1 LTTQMSSKLKI
12 GSRVALSDGNSM
24 PLLGLGVW
32 DAKSGKETYDAVIHA
47 LSKGYRHIDTA
58 EMYGNEKDV
67 GSAVID
73 SGIAREEIFIT
84 TKLWDSGL
92 GYDHALN
99 AFDVSLKKLNLE
111 YIDLYLIHWPEKGS
125 RREIWSALERI
136 KKEGRSLSIGVSNFA
151 PKHLNEILINANFTP
166 AVNQIEMSP
175 FLHQQEISS
184 FCKKENIHLTGYCP
198 LARGTRFNNPLL
210 CRVAEET
217 NKTAAQVMIR
227 WAIQNGNTVIPK
239 SVRPKR
245 IEENANVF
253 DFELRED
260 QIKIL
265 DELEEGLRFCPD
277 PLVLP

>member
-1 LTTQMSSKLKI
+1 MSSKLKI

-151 PKHLNEILINANFTP
+151 PKHLKEILINPNSPP
-166 AVNQIEMSP
+166 AVNQIEKSP
-175 FLHQQEISS
+175 FLQQQEISS

-198 LARGTRFNNPLL
+198 LARGTRFNNPVL

>member
-1 LTTQMSSKLKI
+1 MSSKLKI
-12 GSRVALSDGNSM
+12 GSRVALSDGNNM

-245 IEENANVF
+245 IEENADVF

>member
-1 LTTQMSSKLKI
+1 MSSKLKI

-125 RREIWSALERI
+125 RQEIWSALERI

-245 IEENANVF
+245 IEENADVF

>member
-1 LTTQMSSKLKI
+1 MNSKLKI
-12 GSRVALSDGNSM
+12 DSRVALSDGNSM

-58 EMYGNEKDV
+58 ELYGNEKDV

-99 AFDVSLKKLNLE
+99 AFDVSLKKLILE

-245 IEENANVF
+245 IEENADVF

>member
-1 LTTQMSSKLKI
+1 MSSKLKI

-111 YIDLYLIHWPEKGS
+111 YIDLYLIHWPENGS
-125 RREIWSALERI
+125 RQEVWKALERI
-136 KKEGRSLSIGVSNFA
+136 KIEGRSLSIGVSNFA
-151 PKHLNEILINANFTP
+151 PKHLNEILINADFTP
-166 AVNQIEMSP
+166 TVNQIEMSP

-198 LARGTRFNNPLL
+198 LARGTRFNNSVL

-245 IEENANVF
+245 IEENADVF

-265 DELEEGLRFCPD
+265 DGLEEGLRFCPD

>member
-1 LTTQMSSKLKI
+1 MSSKLKI

-47 LSKGYRHIDTA
+47 LGKGYRHIDTA

-92 GYDHALN
+92 GYDHALK
-99 AFDVSLKKLNLE
+99 AFDLSLKKLNLE

-125 RREIWSALERI
+125 RQEIWSALERI

-151 PKHLNEILINANFTP
+151 PKHINEILINANFTP
-166 AVNQIEMSP
+166 VVNQIEMSP

-245 IEENANVF
+245 IEENADVF
-253 DFELRED
+253 DFELGED
-260 QIKIL
+260 QMKIL
-265 DELEEGLRFCPD
+265 DRLEEGLRFCPD
-277 PLVLP
+277 PLGIP

>member
-1 LTTQMSSKLKI
+1 
-12 GSRVALSDGNSM
+12 M

-151 PKHLNEILINANFTP
+151 PKHLNEILINADFNPT
-166 AVNQIEMSP
+166 VNQIEMSP

-245 IEENANVF
+245 IEENADVF

>member
-1 LTTQMSSKLKI
+1 MSSKLKI

-67 GSAVID
+67 GNAVID

-184 FCKKENIHLTGYCP
+184 FCKKGNIHLTGYCP
-198 LARGTRFNNPLL
+198 LARGTRFNNPAL

-245 IEENANVF
+245 IEENADVF

-265 DELEEGLRFCPD
+265 DGLEEGLRFCPD

>member
-1 LTTQMSSKLKI
+1 MSSKLKI

-184 FCKKENIHLTGYCP
+184 FCKKENFHLTGYCP
-198 LARGTRFNNPLL
+198 LARGTRFDNPLL

-245 IEENANVF
+245 IEENADVF

>member
-1 LTTQMSSKLKI
+1 MSSKLKI

-125 RREIWSALERI
+125 RQEIWSALERI

-151 PKHLNEILINANFTP
+151 PKHLNEILINADFTP

-245 IEENANVF
+245 IEENADVF

-265 DELEEGLRFCPD
+265 DGLEEGLRFCPD
-277 PLVLP
+277 PLLLP

>member
-1 LTTQMSSKLKI
+1 MNSQLKI
-12 GSRVALSDGNSM
+12 NSRVTLSDGNRM

-47 LSKGYRHIDTA
+47 LKTGYRHIDTA

-245 IEENANVF
+245 IEENADVF
-253 DFELRED
+253 DFELSED

-265 DELEEGLRFCPD
+265 DGLEEGLRFCPD

>member
-1 LTTQMSSKLKI
+1 MSSKLKI
-12 GSRVALSDGNSM
+12 DSRVALSDGNSM

-67 GSAVID
+67 GNAVID

-136 KKEGRSLSIGVSNFA
+136 KKEGKSLSIGVSNFA

-217 NKTAAQVMIR
+217 NKTAAQVMIC

-245 IEENANVF
+245 IEENADVF
-253 DFELRED
+253 DFKLSED
-260 QIKIL
+260 QMKML
-265 DELEEGLRFCPD
+265 YGLEEGLRFCPD

>member
-12 GSRVALSDGNSM
+12 GSRVALRDGNSM

-245 IEENANVF
+245 IEENADVF

>member
-1 LTTQMSSKLKI
+1 MSSKLKI
-12 GSRVALSDGNSM
+12 SSRVALSDGNSM

-151 PKHLNEILINANFTP
+151 PKHLNEILINADFTP
-166 AVNQIEMSP
+166 TVNQIEMSP
-175 FLHQQEISS
+175 FLHQHEISS

-277 PLVLP
+277 PLGLI

>member
-1 LTTQMSSKLKI
+1 MSSKLKI

-151 PKHLNEILINANFTP
+151 PKHLNEILINADFTP
-166 AVNQIEMSP
+166 TVNQIEMSP

-245 IEENANVF
+245 IEENADVF

>member
-1 LTTQMSSKLKI
+1 MSSKLKI

-47 LSKGYRHIDTA
+47 LGKGYRHIDTA

-125 RREIWSALERI
+125 RQEIWSALERI

>member
-1 LTTQMSSKLKI
+1 MSSKLKI

-47 LSKGYRHIDTA
+47 LGKGYRHIDTA

-151 PKHLNEILINANFTP
+151 PKHLNEILINADFTP
-166 AVNQIEMSP
+166 TVNQIEMSP

>member
-1 LTTQMSSKLKI
+1 MSSKLKI

-277 PLVLP
+277 PLGIP

>member
-1 LTTQMSSKLKI
+1 MSSKLKI

-58 EMYGNEKDV
+58 EMDGNEKDV

-245 IEENANVF
+245 IEENADVF

>member
-1 LTTQMSSKLKI
+1 MNTKLKI
-12 GSRVALSDGNSM
+12 DSRVALSDGNSM

-47 LSKGYRHIDTA
+47 LGRGYRHIDTA
-58 EMYGNEKDV
+58 EIYGNEKDV
-67 GSAVID
+67 GSAVIN

-99 AFDVSLKKLNLE
+99 AFDVSLKNLNLE

-125 RREIWSALERI
+125 RQEIWSALERI

-151 PKHLNEILINANFTP
+151 PKHLNEILINSDFTP

-175 FLHQQEISS
+175 FLHQEEISS
-184 FCKKENIHLTGYCP
+184 FCKKENIHLTGYWP
-198 LARGTRFNNPLL
+198 LARGTRFNNPEL
-210 CRVAEET
+210 CRVAKET

-227 WAIQNGNTVIPK
+227 WAIQNGHTVIPK
-239 SVRPKR
+239 SSRPKR
-245 IEENANVF
+245 IEENADVF

>member
-1 LTTQMSSKLKI
+1 MSSKLKI

-125 RREIWSALERI
+125 RKEIWSALERI

-151 PKHLNEILINANFTP
+151 PKHINEILINANFTP

-198 LARGTRFNNPLL
+198 LARGTRFDNPLL

-265 DELEEGLRFCPD
+265 DGLEEGLRFCPD

>member
-1 LTTQMSSKLKI
+1 MSSKLKI

-125 RREIWSALERI
+125 RQEIWSALERI

-151 PKHLNEILINANFTP
+151 PKHLNEILINSDFTP

-245 IEENANVF
+245 IEENADVF

-265 DELEEGLRFCPD
+265 DGLEEGLRFCPD

>member
-1 LTTQMSSKLKI
+1 MNSQLDI

-47 LSKGYRHIDTA
+47 LGKGYRHIDTA

-67 GSAVID
+67 GSAIID
-73 SGIAREEIFIT
+73 SGIKREEIFIT

-125 RREIWSALERI
+125 RQEIWSALERI
-136 KKEGRSLSIGVSNFA
+136 KIEGKSLSIGVSNFA
-151 PKHLNEILINANFTP
+151 PKHLKEILNNADLLPT
-166 AVNQIEMSP
+166 VNQIEMSP
-175 FLHQQEISS
+175 FLHQKEISS

-198 LARGTRFNNPLL
+198 LARGTRFNNHIL
-210 CRVAEET
+210 CKVAEET
-217 NKTAAQVMIR
+217 KKTVAQVMIR
-227 WAIQNGNTVIPK
+227 WALQSGHTVIPK
-239 SVRPKR
+239 SACPKR

-253 DFELRED
+253 DFKLTED
-260 QIKIL
+260 QMKMLYGL
-265 DELEEGLRFCPD
+265 DEGLRFCPD
-277 PLVLP
+277 PLGLT